1 MSWRNSREYRI
12 WRAGVVMRD
21 KRCQICNTLQNRHA
35 HHMNHATYFPEERFD
50 IENGICLCRSCHS
63 HFHNDFKRSTREKC
77 TKYDF
82 NNYNALNEY
91 FKTLGDKNDN

>member
-1 MSWRNSREYRI
+1 
-12 WRAGVVMRD
+12 
-21 KRCQICNTLQNRHA
+21 
-35 HHMNHATYFPEERFD
+35 MNHATYFPEERFD

-82 NNYNALNEY
+82 SNYNALNEY
-91 FKTLGDKNDN
+91 FKTLGDKYDN